1 MKRLRRFIMKAAAKD
16 NTAQVK
22 TLPTYDFVVIG
33 SGFGGSISAMR
44 LAEKG
49 YRVLVLER
57 GRRFSEEDLPATDWD
72 LKNHQWMPSL
82 RCFGIWENTL
92 LNGIMVL
99 HGSGV
104 GGGSLIYANVL
115 MEPDDVLFAAPAWQH
130 LSDWKN
136 VLRPHYATAKKMLG
150 AAPVP
155 RQWPADDVL
164 RWTARQMKKENSF
177 RKTQVGVFF
186 NEEKPGEPVPD
197 PYFGGEGP
205 ERKGCTHCGACMVGC
220 RDNAKNTLDKN
231 YLYFAEKW
239 GAQIRPESTVDDI
252 VPLPGGQLDKARY
265 EVRFY
270 RSTAPRF
277 KPVRRSVR
285 ARQVIVSAGAVG
297 TLKLLFRAKKITGS
311 LARISGRLG
320 HNVRTNSESLT
331 GISTRGDRID
341 YSKGVAIGSIFKADE
356 ETQMEA
362 VRFPDGA
369 GATLTLL
376 TAPMIEPGGSRA
388 ARIVSALGSVV
399 RHPVDLLHT
408 KLFSG
413 IARRT
418 IILLTMQT
426 RDNLMRVRLGRNV
439 FTLFRK
445 GLVCEP
451 DRTRSIPVNLKIAHR
466 ATRLMAEKTDGI
478 AGAIFN
484 ESLLDI
490 PGTAHFMGGVPF
502 GRSAEDG
509 VVALN
514 CEVHNYPGLFV
525 VDGSIMPANPGVN
538 PTLTIAALAEYAM
551 AQIPPAGR
559 SWP

>member
-1 MKRLRRFIMKAAAKD
+1 MGE
-16 NTAQVK
+16 TA
-22 TLPTYDFVVIG
+22 TYDFIVIG

-57 GRRFSEEDLPATDWD
+57 GKRFSEKDLPATDWD
-72 LKNHQWMPSL
+72 LKRHQWMPAL

-92 LNGIMVL
+92 LNGIMIL

-115 MEPDDVLFAAPAWQH
+115 MEPDDVLFAAPAWKH
-130 LSDWKN
+130 LADWKK
-136 VLRPHYATAKKMLG
+136 VLQPHYATARRMLG

-155 RQWPADDVL
+155 RREPADELL
-164 RWTARQMKKENSF
+164 RWTARRMNKGDTF
-177 RKTQVGVFF
+177 RQTRVGVFF
-186 NEEKPGEPVPD
+186 NEQNPGEPVPD

-205 ERKGCTHCGACMVGC
+205 QRRGCIHCGACMVGC
-220 RDNAKNTLDKN
+220 RDDAKNTLDKN

-239 GAQIRPESTVDDI
+239 GARIRPESTVDDI
-252 VPLPGGQLDKARY
+252 VALPADQSDGARY
-265 EVRFY
+265 EVRFF
-270 RSTAPRF
+270 RSTAPRL
-277 KPVRRSVR
+277 KAARKKVR
-285 ARQVIVSAGAVG
+285 ARHVVVSAGAVG
-297 TLKLLFRAKKITGS
+297 TLKLLFRVKEITGS
-311 LARISGRLG
+311 LPRISDRLG

-331 GISTRGDRID
+331 GVSARDDRID
-341 YSKGVAIGSIFKADE
+341 YSKGVAIGSIFQADSA
-356 ETQMEA
+356 TQMEA

-369 GATLTLL
+369 GATLKLL
-376 TAPMIEPGGSRA
+376 TAPMIEPGGGRA
-388 ARIVSALGSVV
+388 ARMANALGFMI
-399 RHPVDLLHT
+399 RHPIDLLNT
-408 KLFSG
+408 KLFPG

-426 RDNLMRVRLGRNV
+426 SDNLMRVRLGRSL

-451 DRTRSIPVNLKIAHR
+451 DKTRAIPLNLEIAHR
-466 ATRLMAEKTDGI
+466 ATRLMAEKTGGI
-478 AGAIFN
+478 PQAMIT

-509 VVALN
+509 VVDLN
-514 CEVHNYPGLFV
+514 CEVHHYPGLFV

-538 PTLTIAALAEYAM
+538 PTLTIAALSEYAM
-551 AQIPPAGR
+551 AQISPAR
-559 SWP
+559 P